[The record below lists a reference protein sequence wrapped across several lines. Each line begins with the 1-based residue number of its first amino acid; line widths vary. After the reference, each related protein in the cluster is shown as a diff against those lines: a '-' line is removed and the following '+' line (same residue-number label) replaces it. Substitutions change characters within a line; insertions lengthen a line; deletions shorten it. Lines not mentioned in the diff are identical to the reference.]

1 MLFHTYFIV
10 IGLQCLRCIIKKQL
24 ICQPSKGDF
33 SRISSA
39 NPPHFNWRLSMKKI
53 FTSMALLACG
63 LGVLTPVIADNGK
76 SAHSDSDQTF
86 NLAVYGD
93 GPYGCK
99 KGECPNGYTPDS
111 KDGPNP
117 GDPRQIESTP
127 AFINAINADPKIRMV
142 LHVGDIHSG
151 SQYCT
156 LAYNRTIFDLWRQF
170 KDPLVYTPGDNEWA
184 DCQKTKEGGNVKDSN
199 GDYVNYAIGN
209 PVANLAL
216 IRSMFF
222 SKPGKTLGEHSK
234 KVISQAQAYDS
245 AHPKDAEYVENVMW
259 EQSGIL
265 FVTLN
270 IPGGSNN
277 DDDNWYGSLTK
288 TGEQIQEVA
297 QRTAADLRWLDAAFE
312 KAKQDGVKAIV
323 IAEQADMWD
332 LDGTEPA
339 AKHIANYKQFIDSIA
354 THTTI
359 FAKPVLLIN
368 GDSHSYRSDN
378 PLKNNAACV
387 TELEGVETA
396 CANDSY
402 DTQANN
408 DEYDVSNFHRI
419 VVHGAYTPLEYLR
432 LTIKPDANY
441 AYSDQSFGP
450 FNWTRVKP

>member
-1 MLFHTYFIV
+1 
-10 IGLQCLRCIIKKQL
+10 
-24 ICQPSKGDF
+24 
-33 SRISSA
+33 
-39 NPPHFNWRLSMKKI
+39 MKKI

-86 NLAVYGD
+86 SLAVYGD

-99 KGECPNGYTPDS
+99 KDECPNGFTPDS
-111 KDGPNP
+111 KNGPNP

-127 AFINAINADPKIRMV
+127 MFISAINADPKVRMV

-234 KVISQAQAYDS
+234 KVISQAQAYDP

-259 EQSGIL
+259 VHSGVL
-265 FVTLN
+265 FVTVN

-277 DDDNWYGSLTK
+277 DDDKWYGLEK
-288 TGEQIQEVA
+288 TGEQKQEA
-297 QRTAADLRWLDAAFE
+297 SQRTAADLRWLDAAFE

-332 LDGTEPA
+332 LDSTLPA
-339 AKHIANYKQFIDSIA
+339 ANHIANYKPFIDSIA
-354 THTTI
+354 THTTN

-378 PLKNNAACV
+378 PLVNDASCV
-387 TELEGVETA
+387 IESAGTETA
-396 CANDSY
+396 CGNGNDSY
-402 DTQANN
+402 DNQPHGYA
-408 DEYDVSNFHRI
+408 VSNFHRI

-450 FNWTRVKP
+450 FSWTRVKP